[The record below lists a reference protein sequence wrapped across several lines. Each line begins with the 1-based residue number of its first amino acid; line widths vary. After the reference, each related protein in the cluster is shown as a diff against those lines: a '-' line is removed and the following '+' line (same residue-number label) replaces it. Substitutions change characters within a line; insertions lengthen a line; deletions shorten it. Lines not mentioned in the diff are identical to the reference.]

1 MAIHHILERFSRPG
15 PASQP
20 AAREPQDARIRI
32 KGGYEPDTIFA
43 RAGRPLR
50 LTFYRE
56 ETASCSERV
65 VFPAFGRSAMLP
77 PFQEVTLELLPEEA
91 GEYEF
96 TCGMGMLR
104 GRLIVRPPAS
114 RD

>member
-1 MAIHHILERFSRPG
+1 MTIHQMFERFSRPG
-15 PASQP
+15 AGSHRGGGDVQ
-20 AAREPQDARIRI
+20 EARIRI
-32 KGGYEPDTIFA
+32 EGGYQPDTIFA
-43 RAGRPLR
+43 SAGRPLR

-65 VFPAFGRSAMLP
+65 VFPAFGLSATLP
-77 PFQEVTLELLPEEA
+77 PFQEVTLELLPEQA

-104 GRLIVRPPAS
+104 GRLVVGPAVS
-114 RD
+114 GD